1 MRVIGWNLLSVV
13 SAFRQAEI
21 SLLFNQYS
29 VSLLA
34 GTESKAAVNKY
45 QLDEHTAYA
54 AGESPSGKLATKAA
68 GAAVWLGRDFKAD
81 HVRRISTPPAE
92 LNGRGLDLE

>member
-1 MRVIGWNLLSVV
+1 MRIIGWSLLAVV

-21 SLLFNQYS
+21 SQQFNQYS
-29 VSLLA
+29 VVLLA
-34 GTESKAAVNKY
+34 GTRSKAAVNKY

-68 GAAVWLGRDFKAD
+68 GV
-81 HVRRISTPPAE
+81 
-92 LNGRGLDLE
+92 